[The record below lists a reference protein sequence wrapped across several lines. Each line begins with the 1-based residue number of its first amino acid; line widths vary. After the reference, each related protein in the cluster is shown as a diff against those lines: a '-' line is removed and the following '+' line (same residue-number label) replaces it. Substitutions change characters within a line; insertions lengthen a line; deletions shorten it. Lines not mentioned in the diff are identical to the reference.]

1 MIKILHC
8 ADLHLDSPMS
18 ARDISRAE
26 AGRNDVRAALTS
38 LIMYI
43 KSNSVDFLL
52 ISGDLFDGA
61 FVSRETV
68 ALLCHEFASIPDC
81 RVIIAPGNHDPY
93 TFASYYRLAQLPEN
107 VFVFDSAQVKF
118 FDFPDKNT
126 TVYGWAFTSDALD
139 VCPIDEEFSV
149 MSPSRINLLVAH
161 GELDATE
168 SKYCPISS
176 KVLAKCGFDYIALGH
191 RHAHDGVKEC
201 GEGYIAYSGCLE
213 GRGFDELGVKGAI
226 AAAIDKNSTPKIASK
241 FLRFC
246 KRRYEIASCDVT
258 GAASNADVLDK
269 ISALI
274 RDGHY
279 GDDTVLRVRLVG
291 AVDAECKPSVAFLE
305 GQFPSVYSIEII
317 DATTPPDKGERL
329 KDDPT
334 LRGEFYRSLESML
347 TSDDESE
354 RELASMA
361 LKYGLAALSGSDIS
375 DV

>member
-8 ADLHLDSPMS
+8 ADLHLDSPAY
-18 ARDISRAE
+18 ARDIIRAD

-93 TFASYYRLAQLPEN
+93 TFASYYRMAELPEN
-107 VFVFDSAQVKF
+107 VFVFDSEEVKY

-126 TVYGWAFTSDALD
+126 TVYGWAFTSDALET
-139 VCPIDEEFSV
+139 CPINDEFSV
-149 MSPSRINLLVAH
+149 MSQSRINLLVAH
-161 GELDATE
+161 GELDAAE

-191 RHAHDGVKEC
+191 RHAYDGVKEC

-226 AAAIDKNSTPKIASK
+226 AAAIDKNSTPKMASK
-241 FLRFC
+241 FIRFG

-258 GAASNADVLDK
+258 GALTNADMLDK
-269 ISALI
+269 IAQLI

-279 GDDTVLRVRLVG
+279 GDDTVLRVQLVG
-291 AVDAECKPSVAFLE
+291 EVDAECKPSVSFLE
-305 GQFPSVYSIEII
+305 GQFPTVCSIEII
-317 DATTPPDKGERL
+317 DATKPPKKGDSL

-334 LRGEFYRSLESML
+334 LRGEFYRSLEFML

>member
-26 AGRNDVRAALTS
+26 AGRHDVRAALTS
-38 LIMYI
+38 LVMYI
-43 KSNSVDFLL
+43 KSNSIDFLL

-93 TFASYYRLAQLPEN
+93 TFASYYRLAELPEN
-107 VFVFDSAQVKF
+107 VFVFDSEEIKY
-118 FDFPDKNT
+118 FDFPEKNT
-126 TVYGWAFTSDALD
+126 TVYGWAFTSDFLD
-139 VCPIDEEFSV
+139 TCPINGEFV
-149 MSPSRINLLVAH
+149 VASPERINLLVAH
-161 GELDATE
+161 GELDVSE
-168 SKYCPISS
+168 SKYCPIQS
-176 KVLAKCGFDYIALGH
+176 KVLAKCGFDYVALGH
-191 RHAHDGVKEC
+191 RHAYDGVKEC

-226 AAAIDKNSTPKIASK
+226 AAVIDKNSTPKMSSK

-246 KRRYEIASCDVT
+246 KRRYEIADCDVT
-258 GAASNADVLDK
+258 GAASNADMLDRIAK
-269 ISALI
+269 LISDA
-274 RDGHY
+274 HY
-279 GDDTVLRVRLVG
+279 AEDTILRVRLVG
-291 AVDAECKPSVAFLE
+291 EVGAECKPSVAFLE
-305 GQFPSVYSIEII
+305 GQFPSVCSIEIV
-317 DATTPPDKGERL
+317 DATAPIGSGERL

-334 LRGEFYRSLESML
+334 LRGAFYRSLEGML
-347 TSDDESE
+347 ASEDESE

-361 LKYGLAALSGSDIS
+361 LKYGLAALCGSDIA
-375 DV
+375 DL